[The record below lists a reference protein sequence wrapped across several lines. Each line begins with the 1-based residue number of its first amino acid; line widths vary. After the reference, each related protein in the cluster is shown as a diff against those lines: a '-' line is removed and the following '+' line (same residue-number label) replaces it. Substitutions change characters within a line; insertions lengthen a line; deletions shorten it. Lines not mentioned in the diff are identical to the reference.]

1 MADFAAVHSR
11 LREIL
16 LPYGSE
22 YVITRD
28 DPAGVTLEVPGL
40 EGKPWGY
47 VAGTRVGKRYVSFY
61 LMPVYASAELS
72 ASISPGLAKRR
83 QGKSCFNFTTL
94 DEPLFV
100 ELEGVAA
107 KGSPGSAPRPRRS
120 MPSGQVRR
128 GPRGGPDRTRPH
140 PCQMCA
146 TRPFG
151 GLVEGF
157 NASLCTAR
165 FMSSSCPRFR

>member
-1 MADFAAVHSR
+1 MADFVAVHSR

-72 ASISPGLAKRR
+72 ASISPACT
-83 QGKSCFNFTTL
+83 SI
-94 DEPLFV
+94 
-100 ELEGVAA
+100 
-107 KGSPGSAPRPRRS
+107 RRS
-120 MPSGQVRR
+120 AGSTRR
-128 GPRGGPDRTRPH
+128 V
-140 PCQMCA
+140 A
-146 TRPFG
+146 
-151 GLVEGF
+151 
-157 NASLCTAR
+157 
-165 FMSSSCPRFR
+165 